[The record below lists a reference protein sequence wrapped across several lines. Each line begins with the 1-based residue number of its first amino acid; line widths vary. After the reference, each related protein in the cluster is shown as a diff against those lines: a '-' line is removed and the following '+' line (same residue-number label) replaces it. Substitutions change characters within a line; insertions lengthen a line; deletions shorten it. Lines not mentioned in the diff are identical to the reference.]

1 MKTTS
6 TLSTMQKN
14 PAKRVEPNAVRALV
28 LRSAGT
34 NCDGETVRGLELAG
48 AATSLLHLNAVAR
61 DPALLAEQEILVLPG
76 GFSYGDYVAA
86 GRVFGL
92 ELRQRLLE
100 PLQRFVADGGLLVGI
115 CNGFQ
120 ILVELGLFEPD
131 ERARAIALTD
141 NASNR
146 FECRWVTLRSEA
158 SAAAW
163 IVPGELMPV
172 PVAHGE
178 GRFVVRDREVLERL
192 FANRQVVL
200 CYADPE
206 QPGRAPL
213 GPDAPLLPYP
223 LNPNGS
229 IANIAGL
236 CDPTGRVLGLMPHP
250 ERNLAPWHH
259 PRWTRLGTRR
269 EGEGL
274 SFYRRLVAAAR
285 LTPAPITRLHT
296 HQP

>member
-1 MKTTS
+1 M
-6 TLSTMQKN
+6 KN
-14 PAKRVEPNAVRALV
+14 PATNPPLARALV

-34 NCDGETVRGLELAG
+34 NCDGETVRALELAG
-48 AATSLLHLNAVAR
+48 AATTLLHLNQLAR
-61 DPALLAEQEILVLPG
+61 DPAPLFEQHLLVLPG

-92 ELRQRLLE
+92 ELRTRLAE
-100 PLQRFVADGGLLVGI
+100 PLQRFVAEGGFVLGI

-120 ILVELGLFEPD
+120 ILVELGLLLPD
-131 ERARAIALTD
+131 APARSIALTD

-158 SAAAW
+158 CAAGHL
-163 IVPGELMPV
+163 VPGELMPV

-178 GRFVVRDREVLERL
+178 GRLSVRDAETLAEL
-192 FANRQVVL
+192 FARGQVALTYV
-200 CYADPE
+200 DPAR
-206 QPGRAPL
+206 PKPSLAGARTAV
-213 GPDAPLLPYP
+213 LPYP

-250 ERNLAPWHH
+250 ERNLAPWNH
-259 PRWTRLGTRR
+259 PRWTRMGPRQ

-274 SFYRRLVAAAR
+274 SFYRRLVAAAGAGAVHGAR
-285 LTPAPITRLHT
+285 IHT
-296 HQP
+296 TQR

>member
-1 MKTTS
+1 MS
-6 TLSTMQKN
+6 TPSSDVQ
-14 PAKRVEPNAVRALV
+14 ALV

-34 NCDGETVRGLELAG
+34 NCDAETVRALRLAG
-48 AATSLLHLNAVAR
+48 AETTLVHLNELAR
-61 DPALLAEQEILVLPG
+61 DPARLFDQAILVFAG

-92 ELRQRLLE
+92 EVRNRLLE
-100 PLQRFVADGGLLVGI
+100 PLQRFLEDGGFVLGV

-131 ERARAIALTD
+131 ARTRSIALTD

-158 SAAAW
+158 CATGW
-163 IVPGELMPV
+163 LVPGEHMPV
-172 PVAHGE
+172 PIAHAE
-178 GRFVVRDREVLERL
+178 GRFVVKDREALEAL
-192 FANRQVVL
+192 FARGQVAMTYV
-200 CYADPE
+200 DPSDRSPAAAA
-206 QPGRAPL
+206 PG
-213 GPDAPLLPYP
+213 DALVPYP

-229 IANIAGL
+229 IANIAGI

-250 ERNLAPWHH
+250 ERNLFAWNH
-259 PRWTRLGTRR
+259 PRWTRLGPRA

-274 SFYRRLVAAAR
+274 PFYRRMVEAAR
-285 LTPAPITRLHT
+285 ASRLDGVSGARTPTPH
-296 HQP
+296 P

>member
-1 MKTTS
+1 MS
-6 TLSTMQKN
+6 ASN
-14 PAKRVEPNAVRALV
+14 DVRALV

-34 NCDGETVRGLELAG
+34 NCDGETVRGLRLAG
-48 AATSLLHLNAVAR
+48 AETDLLHLNALSAEPER
-61 DPALLAEQEILVLPG
+61 LSDYRILAIPG

-100 PLQRFVADGGLLVGI
+100 PLRHFVESGGFVLGI

-120 ILVELGLFEPD
+120 ILVELGLFEPGSS
-131 ERARAIALTD
+131 ERRIALTD

-146 FECRWVTLRSEA
+146 FECRWVTLRSERC
-158 SAAAW
+158 AAPW
-163 IVPGELMPV
+163 IRPSELLPV

-178 GRFVVRDREVLERL
+178 GRLVVRDQGVLEEL
-192 FANRQVVL
+192 FARGQVALTYV
-200 CYADPE
+200 DPA
-206 QPGRAPL
+206 QPSAPA
-213 GPDAPLLPYP
+213 GPSAPLLPYP

-250 ERNLAPWHH
+250 ERNLSPWHH
-259 PRWTRLGTRR
+259 PQWTRRSAGEERE

-274 SFYRRLVAAAR
+274 AFYRRLVAAAAP
-285 LTPAPITRLHT
+285 LPARTA
-296 HQP
+296 

>member
-1 MKTTS
+1 MPPTKTKGRA
-6 TLSTMQKN
+6 Q
-14 PAKRVEPNAVRALV
+14 RVETEAVRALV

-48 AATSLLHLNAVAR
+48 AATTLLHLNELAR
-61 DPALLAEQEILVLPG
+61 DPARLAEQEILVLAG

-92 ELRQRLLE
+92 ELRQRLFE
-100 PLQRFVADGGLLVGI
+100 PLQRFVADGGRVVGI

-131 ERARAIALTD
+131 ERERALALTD

-146 FECRWVTLRSEA
+146 FECRWITLRTEA
-158 SAAAW
+158 CAAPW
-163 IVPGELMPV
+163 LVPGELMPV
-172 PVAHGE
+172 PIGHGE

-192 FANRQVVL
+192 FARGQVALTYV
-200 CYADPE
+200 DPA
-206 QPGRAPL
+206 RAEHAPA
-213 GPDAPLLPYP
+213 GPDDAVLPYP

-229 IANIAGL
+229 IANIAGIT
-236 CDPTGRVLGLMPHP
+236 DPSGRVLGLMPHP
-250 ERNLAPWHH
+250 ERNLAPWNH
-259 PRWTRLGTRR
+259 PRWTRLGARR

-274 SFYRRLVAAAR
+274 SFYRRLVESAR
-285 LTPAPITRLHT
+285 ATPASRIHT
-296 HQP
+296 TKP

>member
-1 MKTTS
+1 MT
-6 TLSTMQKN
+6 
-14 PAKRVEPNAVRALV
+14 PNDVRARV

-34 NCDGETVRGLELAG
+34 NCDGETVRGLEQAG
-48 AATSLLHLNAVAR
+48 ATVELVHLNELAR
-61 DPALLAEQEILVLPG
+61 DPARLAEHELVVIPG

-92 ELRQRLLE
+92 ELRQRLHE
-100 PLQRFVADGGLLVGI
+100 PLLSFVADGGRVVGI

-131 ERARAIALTD
+131 EPGRSIALTD

-146 FECRWVTLRSEA
+146 FECRWVTLRAEP
-158 SAAAW
+158 SAASFLA
-163 IVPGELMPV
+163 PGELMPV

-178 GRFVVRDREVLERL
+178 GRFVVRDRETLERL
-192 FANRQVVL
+192 FERGQVALTYV
-200 CYADPE
+200 DPE
-206 QPGRAPL
+206 HGSRASA
-213 GPDAPLLPYP
+213 GPDAALLPYP

-229 IANIAGL
+229 IANIAGI

-250 ERNLAPWHH
+250 ERNLAPWNH
-259 PRWTRLGTRR
+259 PRWTRLGARS

-274 SFYRRLVAAAR
+274 AFYRRLVSAAR
-285 LTPAPITRLHT
+285 ATPEPTGI
-296 HQP
+296 Q